1 MNKNLQCCH
10 FAYRYCLRNWWLSG
24 ILCENVSGMSIFLNK
39 KLCWIIGL
47 TGLNV
52 GHMGGPWG
60 FARMGC
66 FLMIA
71 LSANMYKCPEF
82 CDIDFFLLR

>member
-1 MNKNLQCCH
+1 VGFYVKMFLACR
-10 FAYRYCLRNWWLSG
+10 F
-24 ILCENVSGMSIFLNK
+24 FLNK

-66 FLMIA
+66 F
-71 LSANMYKCPEF
+71 
-82 CDIDFFLLR
+82 

>member
-1 MNKNLQCCH
+1 MFLACR
-10 FAYRYCLRNWWLSG
+10 F
-24 ILCENVSGMSIFLNK
+24 FLNK

-82 CDIDFFLLR
+82 CDIDFFYYDEHNQRAADFLNVKSA